1 MLDFT
6 KNTSFMKNTA
16 LGLVTA
22 AMVSAGVFLGLADNK
37 GAPMTA
43 EFEGT
48 VLANYIDA
56 VGIETWCTGETQMGR
71 LNKGYT
77 REYCMKL
84 FVKSYSVYSRAVYSC
99 YNDTAKKY
107 VTPNMHAAFT
117 DVFFNAGAGCKS
129 NMIQYLKKG
138 NPVAACNVILRYK
151 NAGGRDCSV
160 RSNGCY
166 GVWDRRLKVYPLCAN
181 DAQVLMSGGLK

>member
-1 MLDFT
+1 MF
-6 KNTSFMKNTA
+6 SFMKNKPVVKNTA

-22 AMVSAGVFLGLADNK
+22 AMVSAGVFLGLADDK

-56 VGIETWCTGETQMGR
+56 VGVETWCTGETQMGR
-71 LNKGYT
+71 LEKGYT

-84 FVKSYSVYSRAVYSC
+84 FVKSYSVYSRQVYSC
-99 YNDTAKKY
+99 YNETAKKY
-107 VTPNMHAAFT
+107 VTPSMHAAFT
-117 DVFFNAGAGCKS
+117 DVFYNAGAGCKS
-129 NMIQYLKKG
+129 NMIGFLKVG
-138 NPVAACNVILRYK
+138 QPVKACNVILQYK
-151 NAGGRDCSV
+151 RAGGKDCSV

-166 GVWDRRLKVYPLCAN
+166 GVWDRRLKVYPLCVS
-181 DAQVLMSGGLK
+181 DAQKLPIGGLK